1 MGDDAE
7 PAAGQALELYLAA
20 DPEDRAVG
28 GIAGAR
34 IDLATARLLNPALI
48 LRVPRMLSTLSWNC
62 LLNIARSG

>member
-1 MGDDAE
+1 
-7 PAAGQALELYLAA
+7 
-20 DPEDRAVG
+20 VG